1 MQEIKNFLLEYFEDS
16 TIGTNW
22 FLEKDEDY
30 TTEYNR
36 ILSIITNLKDQQIDD
51 LNEFIDQITIQINN
65 LKTLY
70 SNKVINKKSWRT
82 PKLCAE
88 NELIHNEEGKLI
100 NKSIENIK
108 NAIKGNEIFELKS
121 DTGKIIA
128 FGKDWHKELWSCR
141 FANEAIIA
149 ITDFIQKFVE
159 PESWKKYF
167 DGNIGKNNTRR
178 IHCYHPMDI
187 YNKNSK
193 NSTNFAALHLNG
205 DTHKC
210 VILGVETGNK
220 SGRGEPNKII
230 FLNIGSHKIIDQF
243 KENISAHKNKK
254 IITEA
259 TTPEELAELFDL
271 N

>member
-82 PKLCAE
+82 PKFCAE

-141 FANEAIIA
+141 FANEAISA
-149 ITDFIQKFVE
+149 ITDFIQKFIE
-159 PESWKKYF
+159 PEGWKKYF
-167 DGNIGKNNTRR
+167 DGNIGKNNSRR
-178 IHCYHPMDI
+178 IHCYHPMDK

-193 NSTNFAALHLNG
+193 NSINFAALHLNG

-220 SGRGEPNKII
+220 SGRGEPNKIV
-230 FLNIGSHKIIDQF
+230 FLNIGSHTIIDLF
-243 KENISAHKNKK
+243 KENIIAHKNKK
-254 IITEA
+254 VITEA
-259 TTPEELAELFDL
+259 TTPEELAELFEL